1 MPQKER
7 AVDELP
13 TSARA
18 LLAELKSAHDPQDQD
33 AQARVR
39 KRVAMAIGV
48 AAGASLSQTALAST
62 GSAQGGAKA
71 LLARMLGHKLITAAG
86 VVSIGAAGAVTV
98 PHVLHRPA
106 PVTVQTTP
114 PANTR
119 NARPHEASERR
130 AVPEAAPAPPDVPAS
145 LPVEPAAAEAPP
157 SVALL
162 GREPTAHPA
171 NSPRKRTKTQAVGV
185 DAFPDALHAELTLIE
200 AADLA
205 LQAGRAEA
213 SLPLLRA
220 HAQQFPQGLL
230 REERLGL
237 DALARCT
244 LGLPGARADAAQF
257 LAGFPRAVLGAR
269 IEAACKALDSRSAE

>member
-1 MPQKER
+1 MPRKER

-18 LLAELKSAHDPQDQD
+18 LLAELKDAHDPQDRD

-39 KRVAMAIGV
+39 KRVALAIGA
-48 AAGASLSQTALAST
+48 AAGASLSHTALASAGT
-62 GSAQGGAKA
+62 AQSGAKA

-98 PHVLHRPA
+98 PHILHRPA
-106 PVTVQTTP
+106 PATLQTSA
-114 PANTR
+114 PAGTR
-119 NARPHEASERR
+119 SARPREALERGP
-130 AVPEAAPAPPDVPAS
+130 VPEAAPALLDVPAS
-145 LPVEPAAAEAPP
+145 LPSEPAVAEVPA
-157 SVALL
+157 SADLL
-162 GREPTAHPA
+162 GREHTANPA
-171 NSPRKRTKTQAVGV
+171 ISPRKRTKAQAVGE
-185 DAFPDALHAELTLIE
+185 DALPDALRAELTLIE

-220 HAQQFPQGLL
+220 HAQQFPQGML

-244 LGLPGARADAAQF
+244 LGLPGARSGAAQF

-269 IEAACKALDSRSAE
+269 IEAACKALDGGTTE